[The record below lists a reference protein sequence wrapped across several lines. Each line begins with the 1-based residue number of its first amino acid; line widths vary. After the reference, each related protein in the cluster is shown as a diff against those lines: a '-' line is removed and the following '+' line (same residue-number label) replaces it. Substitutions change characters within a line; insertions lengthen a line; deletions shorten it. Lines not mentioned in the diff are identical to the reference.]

1 MATQKTRFSLI
12 RNAAWERI
20 SKGVGNKLSDP
31 DYLKERVLQLEIQ
44 DWVLTIDSYTSSGIL
59 HTRFRAPFFNNER
72 LNIKIFCK
80 GKETNVM
87 KFFDMQDI
95 IVGFK
100 QIDDKYIIQGND
112 KKLLEELF
120 AKVSLRENL
129 LKQEDI
135 LIQVKDDESWF
146 KESVKE
152 PADELYVEVPYLI
165 KNTQQ
170 LEMVYAIFADIL
182 DYLCNK
188 ASAYSGTLTK

>member
-95 IVGFK
+95 IVGDK
-100 QIDDKYIIQGND
+100 QIDDKYIIQGNN
-112 KKLLEELF
+112 KELLQGLF
-120 AKVSLRENL
+120 SKGLLRENL

-146 KESVKE
+146 KEAVKE

-170 LEMVYAIFADIL
+170 LQLVYSIFADVL
-182 DYLCNK
+182 DFLCEN
-188 ASAYSGTLTK
+188 ASAYSAKANK